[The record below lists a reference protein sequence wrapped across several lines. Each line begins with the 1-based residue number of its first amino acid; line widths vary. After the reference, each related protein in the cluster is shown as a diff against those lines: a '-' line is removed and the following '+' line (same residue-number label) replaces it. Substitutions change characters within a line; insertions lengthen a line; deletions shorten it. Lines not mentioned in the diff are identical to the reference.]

1 MSKLVM
7 ATPNGGINDSKE
19 QIVKDAMLILNEIPE
34 TDLNISNNSIEEINY
49 TEKYQDPEFQ
59 NLLLSLKRLCKRERM
74 LVTVFKKHIK
84 DVESDKESAEH
95 ALSDFMQKSSVPLL
109 DSSNLND
116 SNFTKNMFQ
125 SMQYVQRPSNGDF
138 TVSNIDQFII

>member
-1 MSKLVM
+1 M